1 MSIPDDSPAPDL
13 TARIHVLSLGGTIFM
28 TAADGAGA
36 APGAGGADVVAAGLP
51 AGVQVTHEEVANIGS
66 PSVRPGH
73 LGAVLE
79 RARTAVD
86 AGARGVVLTHGT
98 DTLEESAFVLDAL
111 WDRDAPLVL
120 TGAMRPSDAPGADGP
135 ANVRDAIR
143 AAAAPALRG
152 LGALAVFDGAAHLGA
167 RVRKLSSRSVSAFGS
182 VPAGALA
189 VIDEGTRLLQRPAAR
204 ATHAVDRPLVR
215 LLAGASAGTSADPS
229 AGPSADPTA
238 AGRPE
243 LPDPLPRVPVISLG
257 IGDEGEILD
266 DLPLGSIAGLVV
278 DGAGMGHV
286 PAGAMPRLRRLVAEG
301 VPVVVATRI
310 PDGGTSTHHYSYP
323 GSEVDL
329 LASGC
334 LMAGVLPA
342 HKARLL
348 LQLALARGLSAAGI
362 GEAFALFAS

>member
-1 MSIPDDSPAPDL
+1 MSIPDDLPAPDP
-13 TARIHVLSLGGTIFM
+13 AVRIHVLSLGGTIFM
-28 TAADGAGA
+28 TGADGDGA

-51 AGVQVTHEEVANIGS
+51 AGVEVTHEEVANIGS

-73 LGAVLE
+73 LRAVLD
-79 RARTAVD
+79 RARAAVD
-86 AGARGVVLTHGT
+86 AGARGAVLTHGT
-98 DTLEESAFVLDAL
+98 DTLEESAFVFDAL

-143 AAAAPALRG
+143 AAAAPELRG
-152 LGALAVFDGAAHLGA
+152 LGVLAVFDGAAHLGA

-189 VIDEGTRLLQRPAAR
+189 IIDDAARLLQRPAAGES
-204 ATHAVDRPLVR
+204 HAADRPLVR
-215 LLAGASAGTSADPS
+215 LLGRTQPAPSPDPA

-238 AGRPE
+238 TGRPQ

-266 DLPLGSIAGLVV
+266 DLPDGSIAGLVV

-286 PAGAMPRLRRLVAEG
+286 PAGAMPRLRRLVELD

>member
-1 MSIPDDSPAPDL
+1 MSIPDDLPASDP
-13 TARIHVLSLGGTIFM
+13 AVRIHVLSLGGTIFM
-28 TAADGAGA
+28 TGADGEGA
-36 APGAGGADVVAAGLP
+36 APGAGGADVVAEGLP
-51 AGVQVTHEEVANIGS
+51 AGVEVTHEEVANIGS

-73 LGAVLE
+73 LRAVLE
-79 RARTAVD
+79 RARAAVD
-86 AGARGVVLTHGT
+86 AGARGAVLTHGT

-143 AAAAPALRG
+143 AAAAPELRG
-152 LGALAVFDGAAHLGA
+152 LGVLAVFDGAAHLGA

-189 VIDEGTRLLQRPAAR
+189 IIDDAARLLQRPAAGEM
-204 ATHAVDRPLVR
+204 HAADRPLVR
-215 LLAGASAGTSADPS
+215 LL
-229 AGPSADPTA
+229 
-238 AGRPE
+238 GRPQ

-266 DLPLGSIAGLVV
+266 GLPVGSIAGLVV

-286 PAGAMPRLRRLVAEG
+286 PAGAMPRLRRLVELG

-348 LQLALARGLSAAGI
+348 LQLALARRLSAAGI

>member
-1 MSIPDDSPAPDL
+1 VSIPADSPAPDPAL
-13 TARIHVLSLGGTIFM
+13 PSRIHVLSLGGTIFM
-28 TAADGAGA
+28 TSSDGAGV
-36 APGAGGADVVAAGLP
+36 APGTGGADVVAAGLP
-51 AGVQVTHEEVANIGS
+51 AGVEVTHEEVANIGS
-66 PSVRPGH
+66 PSVRPEH
-73 LGAVLE
+73 LRAVLE
-79 RARTAVD
+79 RARAAVD

-120 TGAMRPSDAPGADGP
+120 TGAMRAADAPGADGP
-135 ANVRDAIR
+135 ANVRDAIL

-152 LGALAVFDGAAHLGA
+152 LGALAVFDGAAHAGA

-189 VIDEGTRLLQRPAAR
+189 ILDDGPRDGGARDGGARVLQRPAAG
-204 ATHAVDRPLVR
+204 AAHTADRPLVR
-215 LLAGASAGTSADPS
+215 LLAGASADSAPGS
-229 AGPSADPTA
+229 
-238 AGRPE
+238 
-243 LPDPLPRVPVISLG
+243 LPGPLPGVPVISLG
-257 IGDEGEILD
+257 IGDEGEVLD
-266 DLPLGSIAGLVV
+266 HLPEGSIAGLVV

-286 PAGAMPRLRRLVAEG
+286 PAGAMPRLRRLVDQG

-348 LQLALARGLSAAGI
+348 LQLALAAGLSGTGI